1 MAKED
6 ISSKLMIF
14 RSDRKKNRQNPTI
27 GRKKSY
33 LKGIRGY
40 ATMYKEVEVGTLLI
54 GNGKKQCYCRYSII
68 VKWGKVYATVFSVST
83 CNYKNTVWW
92 AKIWWLAVITLFCPL
107 SDALRNHHIHFF
119 CACSYTTKLWS
130 PVLLAFQLPFKSR
143 TCYVQEISYSKKLQQ
158 LSIRSF
164 RHSVKWKCM
173 DE

>member
-1 MAKED
+1 MTEKRTGRIPPLAEKSHVWKE
-6 ISSKLMIF
+6 SGVMP
-14 RSDRKKNRQNPTI
+14 QC
-27 GRKKSY
+27 
-33 LKGIRGY
+33 IR
-40 ATMYKEVEVGTLLI
+40 EVEVGTLLI
-54 GNGKKQCYCRYSII
+54 GNGKKQYYCRYSII
-68 VKWGKVYATVFSVST
+68 VKWGKVYAPVFSVST

-92 AKIWWLAVITLFCPL
+92 AKIWWFAVVITLFCPL

-119 CACSYTTKLWS
+119 CACSYTTKLLS
-130 PVLLAFQLPFKSR
+130 PVLLAFQLPFKIR

>member
-1 MAKED
+1 MTEKRTGRIPPLAEKSHIWKE
-6 ISSKLMIF
+6 SGVMP
-14 RSDRKKNRQNPTI
+14 Q
-27 GRKKSY
+27 
-33 LKGIRGY
+33 GIR
-40 ATMYKEVEVGTLLI
+40 EVEVGTLLI

-92 AKIWWLAVITLFCPL
+92 VKIWWFAVVITLFCPL

-130 PVLLAFQLPFKSR
+130 PVLLAFQFPFKSR

>member
-1 MAKED
+1 MTEKRTGRIPPLAEKSHIWKE
-6 ISSKLMIF
+6 SGVMP
-14 RSDRKKNRQNPTI
+14 QC
-27 GRKKSY
+27 
-33 LKGIRGY
+33 IR
-40 ATMYKEVEVGTLLI
+40 EVEVGTLLI
-54 GNGKKQCYCRYSII
+54 G
-68 VKWGKVYATVFSVST
+68 
-83 CNYKNTVWW
+83 NYKNTVWW